1 MKPDVK
7 AGSIPGHV
15 AVVTGGGR
23 GIGRAI
29 VLGLANAGIHV
40 VATAA
45 RERTEI
51 EGVAEEVRRSGC
63 GSRVV
68 PFVADVTQEGDCAR
82 VVDAAVKQFG
92 RLDILVNNAGRGMR
106 CISDEFLTEPT
117 RFWEVAP
124 ATWRLIIDTNVN
136 GPFMMARH
144 AVPVMLEAGWGRI
157 VNVSVS
163 QGTMRRR
170 GFSPY
175 GPSKAALESE
185 TIIWAQDLEG
195 TGVTVNA
202 LLPGGATLTGMIP
215 PTVSELT
222 RSELLDPSIVVPPLL
237 WLVSRE
243 ADGMTGRRL
252 VATKWQT
259 GREGRSAAD
268 AATDQAGW

>member
-1 MKPDVK
+1 LNPDVK
-7 AGSIPGHV
+7 TSQILSQV
-15 AVVTGGGR
+15 AIVTGGGR
-23 GIGRAI
+23 GLGRAM

-51 EGVAEEVRRSGC
+51 EAVAEEVLQSC
-63 GSRVV
+63 GESRVL
-68 PFVADVTQEGDCAR
+68 PLVADVTRENDCAA
-82 VVDAAVKQFG
+82 VVDAAVKGFG
-92 RLDILVNNAGRGMR
+92 RLDILVNNAGRGMKYV
-106 CISDEFLTEPT
+106 SNEFLTEPT
-117 RFWEVAP
+117 RFWEVASE
-124 ATWRLIIDTNVN
+124 TWRLVIDTNVN

-144 AVPVMLEAGWGRI
+144 AVPVMLKAGWGRI

-215 PTVSELT
+215 QTVSEKAK
-222 RSELLDPSIVVPPLL
+222 SALLDPSIMVPPLL
-237 WLVSRE
+237 WLVSPE

-259 GREGRSAAD
+259 SDGKSAAE
-268 AATDQAGW
+268 AATEQAGW